1 MSENLYYFHMSLS
14 IYGIYCIHI
23 CWIALPLKN
32 CCKNLKVIICSV
44 SCSIL
49 HSSRL
54 SPNCSN
60 PPQWSI
66 THRGQERNIWD
77 ENLAVASSS
86 ANSLFWQNFVIWH
99 FLLSSNQ
106 LILSGQHIH
115 IDPNKKVFL
124 FSFYLFGFIQHWL
137 GDCYHFLLFQSL
149 LAALFLYIFHYFW
162 CYPTLVGE
170 IPQTRASISI
180 WWSWSPDGK
189 FYWLNQRQIKFA
201 LGKWS
206 KFHSHF
212 SSSVYFLIG
221 ITFFFGLQIFMYWP
235 RV

>member
-49 HSSRL
+49 HPSQL
-54 SPNCSN
+54 FPNCSN

-77 ENLAVASSS
+77 KNLAVASSS

-106 LILSGQHIH
+106 LILSGQHTYW
-115 IDPNKKVFL
+115 PQREKKVF
-124 FSFYLFGFIQHWL
+124 FVQ
-137 GDCYHFLLFQSL
+137 FLS
-149 LAALFLYIFHYFW
+149 FW
-162 CYPTLVGE
+162 CCPTLVGGVLSFL
-170 IPQTRASISI
+170 AFSIFISCFI
-180 WWSWSPDGK
+180 SL
-189 FYWLNQRQIKFA
+189 Y
-201 LGKWS
+201 
-206 KFHSHF
+206 F
-212 SSSVYFLIG
+212 SFFLVLSNIG
-221 ITFFFGLQIFMYWP
+221 WGNSAD
-235 RV
+235 